1 MDKGNHP
8 FWPGKQCDIWDHMGQ
23 VVMSTMA
30 GMEKVRLSRD
40 PLVVCPAES
49 DKTTEQAR

>member
-1 MDKGNHP
+1 
-8 FWPGKQCDIWDHMGQ
+8 MGQ
-23 VVMSTMA
+23 VVMSTTA

-49 DKTTEQAR
+49 DKTSEEAR